1 MRVPLYFLIPS
12 SSCLDQQHMDQTCLC
27 STIWWPLLWF
37 RKPSHRWMSGGKK
50 NQPLLMVLL
59 PPCNTTLILWMV
71 SQSCLLP
78 PQSWSGGFY
87 NLHTDNQHE
96 KSAFLHSSSFN
107 HYFSPQTGRPFLK
120 QCGSVLA
127 LNLCVSAFL
136 VSAAVCSTFWETD
149 VWWPQ
154 Y

>member
-1 MRVPLYFLIPS
+1 MRHESYDDY
-12 SSCLDQQHMDQTCLC
+12 LDA
-27 STIWWPLLWF
+27 SAPLLPHSFILLPGPATHGSNLPLQHHLVTTAVIQEAFTQMNEW
-37 RKPSHRWMSGGKK
+37 GKK

-107 HYFSPQTGRPFLK
+107 HYFSPQTGRPFLNNVG
-120 QCGSVLA
+120 QSLH
-127 LNLCVSAFL
+127 
-136 VSAAVCSTFWETD
+136 
-149 VWWPQ
+149 
-154 Y
+154 